1 MQNRVEDWIKDWRL
15 SPAESRDLYLDT
27 AALLRTN
34 KVWHDRCKREEGNA
48 LCLCTCLL
56 SVCCVHPLHCRHTSL
71 PMQFYAYSLLYVHGV
86 FLHVNALMLT
96 NGKHIYG
103 EI

>member
-56 SVCCVHPLHCRHTSL
+56 SVFAVCIHCTVVIPRCL
-71 PMQFYAYSLLYVHGV
+71 FYAYNLLYVHGV
-86 FLHVNALMLT
+86 FLHINALMLT
-96 NGKHIYG
+96 NGKHVYG